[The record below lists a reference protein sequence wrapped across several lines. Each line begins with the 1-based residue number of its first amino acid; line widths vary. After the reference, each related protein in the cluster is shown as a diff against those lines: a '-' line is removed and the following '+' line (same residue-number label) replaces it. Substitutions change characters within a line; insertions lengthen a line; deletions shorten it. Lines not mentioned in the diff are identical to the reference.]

1 MKKSTFL
8 SIAFGLLG
16 ASALTA
22 AVSYGVNLSAQTVA
36 DEGVEVQWTGDPL
49 DGSTVDEI
57 DVFSITFEDKSPDD
71 FNDNVDPISFTW
83 NGQAVSAFELKGVR
97 GNSLVFGYSRGIAPL
112 TGEGTMV
119 MTIPAGYLI
128 FSDETSNA
136 SDIVY
141 TLKQG
146 NGGGGE
152 DVPFSWSATPANDS
166 TVDSFD
172 TFTIV
177 FPGQTLLGPNE
188 LVMTVLWNGEDLV
201 NEDGDA
207 PFEPVD
213 WAEDGNGMVFSATM
227 DMPEGEGTLNVIFN
241 EGSFMLGSM
250 SNPVPTPEFVYTL
263 HRKAPE
269 NPVLTYFI
277 DPESGS
283 TVADIAETT
292 MTITFPNAKEVKM
305 VDDAVLIA
313 KWNGSDTGD
322 FTLKSIVGNSVNIG
336 LGRTTNDY
344 SGEGTLNWTLGAGS
358 LLVDGEKSPEIV
370 YVIHQGTV
378 VQPGENKNFFELMN
392 AGYPEPNSFI
402 ESDDL
407 MSVVYFMM
415 DADMSINTECATPAR
430 LKLNGVE
437 IASIS
442 AASAEG
448 DASWAAAAGGMI
460 EFDFSK
466 ADLAEDGAY
475 TVTIPEGFLKADGAD
490 VNAATITYIKG
501 LGTFTPAAGSDID
514 VSEKAWSNLSF
525 VPFNGVELY
534 EIPGDEESSFGTDE
548 PLTLTLNGEV
558 VESFPINQ
566 QMIFRNK
573 MSLNFKNKITTP
585 GEYVLNVPANYFM
598 ATING
603 VHVGNPAMTL
613 NFNVLGAAAPEQ
625 SYTLTPEAGS
635 YKVFPTITVTYENYT
650 GVEVADG
657 AKATLRVMN
666 NDYITFTITAEG
678 NTVTLTPDEEFT
690 KYLGNQYTLYHVLV
704 PEGSY
709 MLTANGRSWPNEAL
723 DLTDYRI
730 TAPTAPEFETD
741 PEDGATVE
749 SLNTIL
755 IAPAVPFSNQ
765 QVTMTKKAKLFKVE
779 DGVRGA
785 QICTLTGKAAS
796 DRTYVTLTL
805 PDANKDLE
813 DGDYEMEVPA
823 GAFTFN
829 IDGVPGIQSPLMVF
843 HYTVKTNNT
852 RVAGIAA
859 DENVTVYTMTGVCVM
874 RNAEREAL
882 NTLAKGIYVVNG
894 RKVVIK

>member
-22 AVSYGVNLSAQTVA
+22 AVSYGVNLSAPAVVA
-36 DEGVEVQWTGDPL
+36 EGIEVQWTGDPA

-57 DVFSITFEDKSPDD
+57 DTFTITFDGKSPED
-71 FNDNVDPISFTW
+71 FDDNVDPISFTW

-97 GNSLVFGYSRGIAPL
+97 GNTLTFGYSRGVAPL
-112 TGEGTMV
+112 TGEGTME
-119 MTIPAGYLI
+119 MTIYAGYLI
-128 FSDETSNA
+128 FSDGTSNG
-136 SDIVY
+136 SDIIY

-146 NGGGGE
+146 ESGGE
-152 DVPFSWSATPANDS
+152 ELPFSWNATPANNS
-166 TVDSFD
+166 NVDSFD
-172 TFTIV
+172 TFTVV

-188 LVMTVLWNGEDLV
+188 MEMTVLWNGEDLV
-201 NEDGDA
+201 DEYGDA
-207 PFEPVD
+207 PFVPSD
-213 WAEDGNGMVFSATM
+213 WAEEGNGMVFSATM
-227 DMPEGEGTLNVIFN
+227 DMPEGEGTLNVIFH
-241 EGSFMLGSM
+241 EGYFMLGSM
-250 SNPVPTPEFVYTL
+250 SNPYPTPEFVYTL
-263 HRKAPE
+263 HRMAAE
-269 NPVLTYFI
+269 NPDKNYVI
-277 DPESGS
+277 NPESGS
-283 TVADIAETT
+283 TVADIAETD
-292 MTITFPNAKEVKM
+292 MTITFPDATEVKLGA
-305 VDDAVLIA
+305 DPTLIA

-322 FTLKSIVGNSVNIG
+322 FTVKSIVGNSVIIG

-344 SGEGTLNWTLGAGS
+344 SGAGTLNWTLTAGS
-358 LLVDGEKSPEIV
+358 LLVDGEASPEIV

-378 VQPGENKNFFELMN
+378 QQPVGNRNFYELMS

-402 ESDDL
+402 ESEDL

-415 DADMSINTECATPAR
+415 DADMSINTECTTPAK
-430 LKLNGVE
+430 LKLNDVE

-442 AASAEG
+442 ATSVEG
-448 DASWAAAAGGMI
+448 DASWATAAGGVI

-466 ADLAEDGAY
+466 ADLAEEGTY
-475 TVTIPEGFLKADGAD
+475 TVTIPEGFLKADGGD

-501 LGTFTPAAGSDID
+501 IGTFTPAAGSDVD

-525 VPFNGVELY
+525 VPFKGVELY
-534 EIPGDEESSFGTDE
+534 EIPGAEQSTFGTDE
-548 PLTLTLNGEV
+548 PMTLTLDGEV
-558 VESFPINQ
+558 IESFPINQ
-566 QMIFRNK
+566 QMIFKNK
-573 MSLNFKNKITTP
+573 MSLSFKNKITTP

-598 ATING
+598 ALING
-603 VHVGNPAMTL
+603 VNVGNPAMTL
-613 NFNVLGAAAPEQ
+613 NFNVRGAAAPEQ
-625 SYTLTPEAGS
+625 SYTFSPAAGE
-635 YKVFPTITVTYENYT
+635 YKVFPAITVTYENYT
-650 GVEVADG
+650 GVEVAEG

-666 NDYITFTITAEG
+666 VDYITFTITAEG
-678 NTVTLTPDEEFT
+678 NTVTFTPDEEFS

-709 MLTANGRSWPNEAL
+709 MLSANGRSWPNEAL

-730 TAPTAPEFETD
+730 SAPTAPEFETD

-755 IAPAVPFSNQ
+755 IAPAVAFTN
-765 QVTMTKKAKLFKVE
+765 TNITLTKRAKLFKVE
-779 DGVRGA
+779 DGVRGP
-785 QICTLTGKAAS
+785 QICTFNGTAAS
-796 DRTYVTLTL
+796 DKTYVTLIL
-805 PDANKDLE
+805 PDAYKDLE

-823 GAFTFN
+823 GAFSFN
-829 IDGVPGIQSPLMVF
+829 IDNVPGIQSPVLVF
-843 HYTVKTNNT
+843 HYTIKTNDV